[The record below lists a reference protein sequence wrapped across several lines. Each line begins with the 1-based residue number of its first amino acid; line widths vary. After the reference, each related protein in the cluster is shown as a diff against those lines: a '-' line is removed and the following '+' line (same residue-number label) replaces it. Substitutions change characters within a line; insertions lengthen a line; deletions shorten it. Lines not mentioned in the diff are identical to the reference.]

1 MRLNRMAM
9 DLGLTSRK
17 RPKKS
22 QYIVAAPVAKKEKNA
37 MINGI
42 GSTPLTFKDMENVVE
57 NRDHEERDFV
67 VGPAARE
74 EAHED
79 HATEQMVSNVVDKI
93 FDAEEKT
100 EDAGSDESA
109 TDVAADAA
117 EDVPNEAHATDE
129 GPQPCTD
136 AHENEHNVVEEPIEA
151 GDATEVVTSAVD
163 VPEEKDAVMG
173 IVDVTQPV
181 DFEEADEGEEMNETG
196 AEDKGLK
203 MQGEVVPAESEKD
216 GYDLAMD
223 LLRIINENPE
233 EATLKARYGSKWSLS
248 GMIGTTFDSAK
259 KMLADVRDYFAFHI
273 GEIVALASNPDLV
286 AGVVLF
292 VDDDSAG
299 VFDGEKILS
308 YKTDMIIKTGKTFK
322 SAMVAGG
329 LNLR

>member
-74 EAHED
+74 EVHED

-93 FDAEEKT
+93 FDTEEKT
-100 EDAGSDESA
+100 EDAGNGENA
-109 TDVAADAA
+109 TDTAA
-117 EDVPNEAHATDE
+117 EDTTGDAHTAE
-129 GPQPCTD
+129 EESRSCTD
-136 AHENEHNVVEEPIEA
+136 DHEDEHNTTEESVEA
-151 GDATEVVTSAVD
+151 GDAVEVVIGAVD

-173 IVDVTQPV
+173 IVDVTQPT
-181 DFEEADEGEEMNETG
+181 DFEEADEDEEMNETG
-196 AEDKGLK
+196 VEDKELK
-203 MQGEVVPAESEKD
+203 MQGEVVPTESEKD

-273 GEIVALASNPDLV
+273 GEIVALASNPDSV

-308 YKTDMIIKTGKTFK
+308 YKTDMIVKTGKTFK
-322 SAMVAGG
+322 SAMAAGG